1 MGGRGHV
8 ASGDRAQFEC
18 HDRGGLDRDRY
29 GLPGKVAEKVRVLVV
44 EDHRAVAELIEIG
57 LAKHAD
63 IEVVGIAHDGQSAE
77 RLAAELR
84 PDVILMDQHL
94 AGTSGSDVALRIRQA
109 NGNVAIVVLTGD
121 DSDDAMLSAV
131 EAGASG
137 FLLKSGPASDIV
149 DAVRLAAAG
158 ETTIPAGTLTRLF
171 ALRRRREE
179 ALRDRPTLTAREQE
193 VLHLMASGADNKTI
207 AARLTLS
214 IHTVRNHVESILEK
228 LEAHSKL
235 EALAKAY
242 ELGILQERRG
252 PAGPR

>member
-1 MGGRGHV
+1 MCGRCRV
-8 ASGDRAQFEC
+8 ASGDRADLGC
-18 HDRGGLDRDRY
+18 HDRGGLDRDGY

-63 IEVVGIAHDGQSAE
+63 VEVVGTAHDGQTAE

-94 AGTSGSDVALRIRQA
+94 AGTSGSDVALRVRQTI
-109 NGNVAIVVLTGD
+109 GNVAIVMLTGD

-137 FLLKSGPASDIV
+137 YLLKSGPASDIV
-149 DAVRLAAAG
+149 DAVRRAAAG
-158 ETTIPAGTLTRLF
+158 ETTIPAATLTRLL

-193 VLHLMASGADNKTI
+193 VLDLMASGADNKTI
-207 AARLTLS
+207 AASLTLS

-228 LEAHSKL
+228 LDAHSKL
-235 EALAKAY
+235 QAIAKAY
-242 ELGILQERRG
+242 EHGIIQERRG
-252 PAGPR
+252 RAGPH